1 VRVIL
6 SIYDPFEAACVVV
19 VVSFDPAPK
28 NEVPA
33 YFLKMDTCRLETS
46 AVVVVGPVSCGF
58 LVSVSME
65 VFI

>member
-1 VRVIL
+1 M
-6 SIYDPFEAACVVV
+6 
-19 VVSFDPAPK
+19 VSFDPAPK

-33 YFLKMDTCRLETS
+33 CFLKMDTCRLETS
-46 AVVVVGPVSCGF
+46 TVVVVGPVSCGF